1 MRSDLPL
8 VVLLPHPDDEF
19 AVLPFLVDAA
29 SAGRDIRLVWL
40 TDGGAGRA
48 SPALRREES
57 LSVLAASGIRAATCR
72 FLGMDEGLPDG
83 ELHRHLRRAKR
94 ALDGVVMG
102 IPGPFELWLPAWE
115 GGHQDHDATHALGRM
130 LALEWHAAAWQYPVY
145 RSGDRWGWTF
155 TVLSPLPS
163 MPVGR
168 AVRLSI
174 RDALALIRRCFGYRS
189 QWRSFMGLLPLVAVR
204 LLLLRRPM
212 VLGPVDPAQPL
223 ERPHSGVLL
232 YERRSSC
239 TWPDLGAAVSELR
252 SA

>member
-19 AVLPFLVDAA
+19 AVLPFLGEAA

-48 SPALRREES
+48 SPAVRKEES
-57 LSVLAASGIRAATCR
+57 LSVLAASGIRGAMCR

-130 LALEWHAAAWQYPVY
+130 VARQRDAEAWQYPVY

-163 MPVGR
+163 MPLGR
-168 AVRLSI
+168 VVRLPI

-212 VLGPVDPAQPL
+212 VMGPVDPTAPL
-223 ERPHSGVLL
+223 ERPHPGVLL
-232 YERRSSC
+232 YERRSAC
-239 TWPDLGAAVSELR
+239 AWTDLRAAVSEFR
-252 SA
+252 PA